1 MMVATHPKIYW
12 ATVHPMVVM
21 GINLGK
27 IRYMSGLVSQ
37 SVAMTH
43 LPTYYQSHGK
53 ARAIQAA
60 VGLKQLSRIE
70 ELNSARIVNGAYLDA
85 KLDTVSSLGVP
96 EYPEGSEPIYMS
108 FVVHHRDRQEV
119 SRSIAF

>member
-1 MMVATHPKIYW
+1 MTGVAMMVATHPKIYW

-21 GINLGK
+21 GNKLGK
-27 IRYMSGLVSQ
+27 DPIHERFGEPECRYD
-37 SVAMTH
+37 T

-85 KLDTVSSLGVP
+85 KLDTVAS
-96 EYPEGSEPIYMS
+96 
-108 FVVHHRDRQEV
+108 
-119 SRSIAF
+119 